1 MTGTD
6 LSKTSY
12 FSSVFVRSTLIV
24 FLCML
29 FVASMLTL
37 TGAIGP
43 EQISSAQSNAAS
55 TTAVVSAVLL
65 IAVGWL
71 FRRMTT
77 TPLQR
82 LSSAVQAALEGDF
95 TPEIKEKRRKDEI
108 GMLARAVSRLRDSL
122 TVSVEQTRRA
132 NVNSI
137 ALDTSSTAVI
147 LTGADRRITY
157 ANKAAEQLLRKHEAA
172 IRAIHR
178 AFSVETLI
186 GYSADQI
193 LATTLPRSAT
203 GTTRQGQQMDSGYL
217 AVNISPLCDENGQM
231 IGQILEWHDMTIDR
245 RNAAVIEAINNN
257 QLRIDL
263 TTDARIDVINTA
275 FADLLGNTPEA
286 LHGVSMS
293 GKILHNGIPIC
304 QLMIERQPITGRFV
318 LLLDG
323 QEHQLEGAANPILND
338 EGKLTHFC
346 LLASDVTMQQATLA
360 KLDIEQKAMEEAQL
374 RVVEALRAALE
385 KLSDGN
391 LASPIEQE
399 FPQSYETL
407 RLDYNTATTNLLLAI
422 KQVLDNAHS
431 IRNEAGQLAAAADDM
446 SRRTEQQ
453 AATLEQTAAA
463 LNQLTAAVQ
472 SAADGAARANKM
484 VSDAKSH
491 AETSGNIV
499 REAVTAMGEIE
510 ESSNKISKITS
521 VIDEIAF
528 QTNLLALNAG
538 VEAARAGEAGR
549 GFAVVA
555 SEVRALAQR
564 SSDAAR
570 EIAGLISSS
579 SNQVRRGVDLVGQA
593 GDALGSIQISVT
605 DIFSVVS
612 DIAVSTREQS
622 TGLNEINSAVHQLD
636 QVTQQNAAMFEQSTA
651 ASQSLSR
658 EANSLISTMDRFSL
672 GDASPEE
679 TTIASFR
686 SYRDAGPTHAT
697 SAPAA
702 RQSGSLA
709 LKPDVTEDEW
719 EDF

>member
-1 MTGTD
+1 
-6 LSKTSY
+6 
-12 FSSVFVRSTLIV
+12 
-24 FLCML
+24 
-29 FVASMLTL
+29 
-37 TGAIGP
+37 
-43 EQISSAQSNAAS
+43 
-55 TTAVVSAVLL
+55 
-65 IAVGWL
+65 
-71 FRRMTT
+71 
-77 TPLQR
+77 
-82 LSSAVQAALEGDF
+82 
-95 TPEIKEKRRKDEI
+95 
-108 GMLARAVSRLRDSL
+108 
-122 TVSVEQTRRA
+122 
-132 NVNSI
+132 
-137 ALDTSSTAVI
+137 
-147 LTGADRRITY
+147 
-157 ANKAAEQLLRKHEAA
+157 
-172 IRAIHR
+172 
-178 AFSVETLI
+178 
-186 GYSADQI
+186 
-193 LATTLPRSAT
+193 
-203 GTTRQGQQMDSGYL
+203 
-217 AVNISPLCDENGQM
+217 
-231 IGQILEWHDMTIDR
+231 MTIDR